1 MFRTN
6 MEDFMQK
13 KMTKLIVIIVLSV
26 LTCLTG
32 CEKDEELELETV
44 SVEELDEKG
53 VSGEETEVSK
63 ETIYVHVCGE
73 VKCPGVYE
81 LEAGSRVY
89 EAIEAAGGVTSEAA
103 EDALNQAEILED
115 GQKIQVLSVEDI
127 HLEQHN
133 SGMNVDG
140 KMNINRASKEEL
152 MTLPGVGESKA
163 DAIIRYRSENGN
175 FKSIEEIMEIE
186 GIKEGVFKKIEDQIT
201 VS

>member
-1 MFRTN
+1 

-26 LTCLTG
+26 ITCLTG
-32 CEKDEELELETV
+32 CEKDEEMELETV
-44 SVEELDEKG
+44 SVEGLDEKG
-53 VSGEETEVSK
+53 VSREETEVER

-89 EAIEAAGGVTSEAA
+89 EAIEAAGGVTSKAA

-115 GQKIQVLSVEDI
+115 GQKIQVLSKEAV
-127 HLEQHN
+127 HREQQN
-133 SGMNVDG
+133 TDLNADG
-140 KMNINRASKEEL
+140 KMNINSASKEEL